1 MDNAVVLSE
10 DLEEKAVQTLVNVVI
25 EDLFPEAC
33 DKWRVANQDIHAK
46 YEQELVKRKD
56 TISQEIAKGEDS
68 LLRILREVVVEDVMK
83 LFPWAFVGDT
93 F

>member
-10 DLEEKAVQTLVNVVI
+10 DLEEKAVQTLVNVAI
-25 EDLFPEAC
+25 EDLFPEPCA
-33 DKWRVANQDIHAK
+33 KWRAANQDIHAK

-68 LLRILREVVVEDVMK
+68 LFRILREVVVEDVMK
-83 LFPWAFVGDT
+83 LFP
-93 F
+93 